1 MPAPERVTVE
11 PVMLK
16 WPKAAMLVPELTVT
30 ASKFNTQNLQD
41 YPVSLYGYTQFQ
53 LTRIAGWND

>member
-1 MPAPERVTVE
+1 MSAHKKIMTLLGL
-11 PVMLK
+11 VMLLLGGCSGETVDY
-16 WPKAAMLVPELTVT
+16 LVV
-30 ASKFNTQNLQD
+30 SNTQNLQD

>member
-1 MPAPERVTVE
+1 MICERIVNEAGETVDY
-11 PVMLK
+11 
-16 WPKAAMLVPELTVT
+16 LVV
-30 ASKFNTQNLQD
+30 SNTQNLQD